1 MKILIAEDDA
11 VSRLILQKAV
21 ERLGHACLVAVD
33 GAEAWALY
41 QRTPVDV
48 VISDWMMPG
57 LDGRALCQ
65 QVRAHAADGYTYF
78 IFLTTLSDKEHVLS
92 GMQAGADDYLT
103 KPLDRDELQVKL
115 IAAARVTA
123 LHRQLAAHRTEL
135 ERLNRALHEQARRD
149 PLTGLANRLQLAED
163 VEMLRARVERYG
175 HTYALVLCDVDHFKR
190 YNDAYGHP
198 AGDRVLRA
206 VAETMMRTC
215 RDGDGAYRYGG
226 EEFLLILPEQPPGCA
241 RVVVERLRQAVEGL
255 ALPHVAN
262 TPADVVTI
270 SAGIAVLGPGS
281 HTTVEVVLQEAD
293 AALYREK
300 DTGRNRVTIS
310 GRAD

>member
-78 IFLTTLSDKEHVLS
+78 IFLTTLNDKEHVLS

-135 ERLNRALHEQARRD
+135 ERLNRAA
-149 PLTGLANRLQLAED
+149 
-163 VEMLRARVERYG
+163 
-175 HTYALVLCDVDHFKR
+175 
-190 YNDAYGHP
+190 
-198 AGDRVLRA
+198 
-206 VAETMMRTC
+206 
-215 RDGDGAYRYGG
+215 
-226 EEFLLILPEQPPGCA
+226 
-241 RVVVERLRQAVEGL
+241 
-255 ALPHVAN
+255 
-262 TPADVVTI
+262 
-270 SAGIAVLGPGS
+270 
-281 HTTVEVVLQEAD
+281 
-293 AALYREK
+293 
-300 DTGRNRVTIS
+300 
-310 GRAD
+310 